1 MISGIA
7 ADSRAAFWKAARR
20 MAITALALAAALS
33 FAPRAPAQQSSPPT
47 QPDLSDKSLEDLM
60 NTEVTSVSKKEQ
72 KLSEVA
78 AAIFVITQ
86 EDIRRSG
93 ATNIP
98 DLLRMVPGLDVAQIN
113 SNIWAVSAR
122 GFNQEFSNKLLV
134 MLDGRSVY
142 LPTFSGVF
150 WDVLDL
156 PFEDIERIEVIRGP
170 GGTTWGSN
178 AVNGVINIITKT
190 AGETRGGMV
199 SAGGGNIDQE
209 FGTIQYGDKLGA
221 RTDFRVFAK
230 YFDDG
235 HLPSL
240 TGQSGQDGW
249 HLLRGGFRSDTHLT
263 SNDELSFEGDLYTGR
278 IGDTVG
284 IFNSFASPGLENV
297 LFEANLSGGYIQSD
311 WTHRYSDRSE
321 TALQVSYDR
330 FRRDDVLGEAR
341 QTFNIDFQNHIAWGE
356 RQDIVWGAGYRFSSS
371 TSPGSLTI
379 ALEPPNLDTSLFSA
393 FVQDEIAL
401 IADRVSLT
409 VGTKLEHN
417 YFTGFGVMPSAR
429 VAWQIRAKQTA
440 WAAVSRALRT
450 PSSIDTGS
458 EANFGGF
465 IPPTGPPVALRIV
478 GNPDFQD
485 ERLLAY
491 EAGYRAELPH
501 RAAIDISLY
510 YNNYGSLETAEP
522 GPPFFE
528 ATPLPPHLVIPLE
541 YENLMH
547 GEAHGIELSGSW
559 KPATHWTI
567 SPGYAFEEI
576 HMHLAATSLDTQ
588 SAPAAEGSTPRQWA
602 RLDSHLD
609 LPHGVDWD
617 ASATFNGRL
626 TAQNV
631 PSYTRVD
638 TQLSWRAREKLT
650 FRIVGQNLSSDHHLE
665 FINGPGTGNSGLVK
679 RSAFGRVEC
688 RF

>member
-1 MISGIA
+1 VIAGNEVEACGETCVEDRLLRRIA
-7 ADSRAAFWKAARR
+7 AVMLFGLLFPWPAC
-20 MAITALALAAALS
+20 
-33 FAPRAPAQQSSPPT
+33 AQQISSAG
-47 QPDLSDKSLEDLM
+47 DLSNKSLEDLM
-60 NTEVTSVSKKEQ
+60 SIEVTSVSKKEQ
-72 KLSEVA
+72 KLSQVA

-113 SNIWAVSAR
+113 SNLWAVSAR

-170 GGTTWGSN
+170 GGTTWGAN
-178 AVNGVINIITKT
+178 AVNGVINIITKK
-190 AGETRGGMV
+190 AGETRGGMAV
-199 SAGGGNIDQE
+199 AGGGNIANE
-209 FGTIQYGDKLGA
+209 LGTVQYGDRLGA

-230 YFDDG
+230 YFNDG

-249 HLLRGGFRSDTHLT
+249 HVLRGGFRTDTHL
-263 SNDELSFEGDLYTGR
+263 SAKDELSFEGDLYTGR
-278 IGDTVG
+278 IGDNVG
-284 IFNSFASPGLENV
+284 IFNSFASPGFENV
-297 LFEANLSGGYIQSD
+297 LLESNLSGGYLQSN
-311 WTHRYSDRSE
+311 WTHRYSEGSE

-330 FRRDDVLGEAR
+330 FRRNDLLGEAR

-356 RQDIVWGAGYRFSSS
+356 RQDIVWGVGYRYSSS

-379 ALEPPNLDTSLFSA
+379 ALEPPNLNTELFSA

-401 IADRVSLT
+401 IPGRLSLT

-450 PSSIDTGS
+450 PSSLDTGS

-465 IPPTGPPVALRIV
+465 IPPSGPPVALRIV

-485 ERLLAY
+485 ERLVAY

-501 RAAIDISLY
+501 HAAIDISAY
-510 YNNYGSLETAEP
+510 YNNYDSLETAEP
-522 GPPFFE
+522 GAPFFE
-528 ATPLPPHLVIPLE
+528 GAPAPPHLVIPLV
-541 YENLMH
+541 YENLMR
-547 GEAHGIELSGSW
+547 GEAHGVELSGSW
-559 KPATHWTI
+559 KAAPHWTI
-567 SPGYAFEEI
+567 SPGYALEEI
-576 HMHLAATSLDTQ
+576 HMHLAAASQDTQ
-588 SAPAAEGSTPRQWA
+588 SAPAAEGSTPRHWA
-602 RLDSHLD
+602 RVDSHLD
-609 LPHGVDWD
+609 LPHGLDWE
-617 ASATFNGRL
+617 ASATFNSRL
-626 TAQNV
+626 TAQGV

-638 TQLSWRAREKLT
+638 TQFNWHAREKLT

-665 FINGPGTGNSGLVK
+665 FVNGPGTGNSGLVK
-679 RSAFGRVEC
+679 RSAYSQAEW

>member
-1 MISGIA
+1 VISGIA
-7 ADSRAAFWKAARR
+7 ADFHAAFWKAARR
-20 MAITALALAAALS
+20 MASTALALAVTLS
-33 FAPRAPAQQSSPPT
+33 FAPRAPAQLSSPPT
-47 QPDLSDKSLEDLM
+47 QPDLTDKSLEDLM

-113 SNIWAVSAR
+113 SNLWAVSAR

-170 GGTTWGSN
+170 GGTTWGAN
-178 AVNGVINIITKT
+178 AVNGVINIITKK

-199 SAGGGNIDQE
+199 SAGGGNVAQE
-209 FGTIQYGDKLGA
+209 FGTVQYGDKFGA
-221 RTDFRVFAK
+221 RTDFRVFTK
-230 YFDDG
+230 YFNDG
-235 HLPSL
+235 HLPGL

-249 HLLRGGFRSDTHLT
+249 HVLRGGFRTDTHLT
-263 SNDELSFEGDLYTGR
+263 SNDELSIEGDLYTGR
-278 IGDTVG
+278 IGDTAG
-284 IFNSFASPGLENV
+284 LFTSFASPSLKNV

-311 WTHRYSDRSE
+311 WTHGYSDGSE

-330 FRRDDVLGEAR
+330 FRRNDALGEAR

-356 RQDIVWGAGYRFSSS
+356 RQDIVWGVGYRFSSS

-379 ALEPPNLDTSLFSA
+379 ALEPPDLDTNLFSA

-401 IADRVSLT
+401 IAERVSLT

-510 YNNYGSLETAEP
+510 YNDYDSLETAEP

-547 GEAHGIELSGSW
+547 GEAHGIEFSGSW
-559 KPATHWTI
+559 KPATHWTL

-576 HMHLAATSLDTQ
+576 HMHLAPTSLDTQ

-609 LPHGVDWD
+609 LPYGLDWD
-617 ASATFNGRL
+617 ANATFNSRL
-626 TAQNV
+626 TAQDV

-638 TQLSWRAREKLT
+638 TQFNWHAREKLT
-650 FRIVGQNLSSDHHLE
+650 LRIVGQNLSSDHHLE
-665 FINGPGTGNSGLVK
+665 FVNGPGTGISGLVK
-679 RSAFGRVEC
+679 RSAYAQVEW